1 MSPTLGRAKKFM
13 TQYQTQTLLRRYEA
27 NPYLEL
33 EERHQL
39 AQSLNIT
46 GERIRL
52 WFVHRRYKQRKSGT
66 LRDGE

>member
-1 MSPTLGRAKKFM
+1 M
-13 TQYQTQTLLRRYEA
+13 TPDQTKILLRRYEA

-39 AQSLNIT
+39 AKSLNISE
-46 GERIRL
+46 ERIKV
-52 WFVHRRYKQRKSGT
+52 WFGNRRKKQTRRGK